1 MQCLK
6 KDANHYGA
14 SIHIANLLVELGAGE
29 KAAKFYENAIRL
41 NKHRA
46 APHFGLMIA
55 TFRHSDGKNDAAVR
69 HLKKMCM
76 ADAMNFEALT

>member
-1 MQCLK
+1 LK

-14 SIHIANLLVELGAGE
+14 SVHIANLLVELGAGE

-55 TFRHSDGKNDAAVR
+55 VHRYSKTDAAER
-69 HLKKMCM
+69 HLKKVSM
-76 ADAMNFEALT
+76 AEPQNFESLT